1 MTLRLIRF
9 GPPAI
14 VALLAAA
21 MAAADWVV
29 SEKEGLAGLQRL
41 ELASYDWRLRRAS
54 LDPTVGADTGIVF
67 IDDEDQQ
74 QLRRTIRVHWPV
86 PRWIHAVVLDELA
99 AQGATTVA
107 YDVFFIRRRDDGSA
121 TAGRHAGLDSD
132 EAFARS
138 IQEFG
143 SVILG
148 ASVGTVAGSE
158 GLEPPDPLF
167 RDAAHAVGHA
177 AGLADRGGALRRVK
191 PFMDDPVHG
200 RIWQLGFAAAA
211 RTLGWQLDKATL
223 TPDELTI
230 PDRHGSIQRVPL
242 DGAGHFLIPWRLR
255 PTIPGSAHVRRFTSL
270 LKDSSD
276 RQQRNPTTKPMG
288 PRTVIIGSAGSSPAL
303 ADAGSTPLA
312 DRTHYCTAHWNI
324 ADSLL
329 RGDFIRPASR
339 PLRLGMSLGLLLAA
353 AAASWKL
360 RTPWA
365 TTAVAALGLAYLWL
379 ALALLEKKGLWV
391 PVALPLIGAIATTHG
406 ILTFFRLA
414 IEYTHRQQARSIFSK
429 VVSPSLLDL
438 ILEQPKLSW
447 KPEHRILT
455 VFFSDIRGFTALTDD
470 SRLECIGLNPTEP
483 TPTPGRLH
491 ALRDQLALETVNLYL
506 TTVVDTIKEHGAT
519 LDKYMGDCVMA
530 FWGAPI
536 NTPDHAAKAVRAAI
550 AVQSRLLDLNNQR
563 TAENQRRTASNRERV
578 AKGLPCEPLLPLLT
592 LGTGINTGPMTAGFM
607 GSPSHLSNYTVF
619 GREVNVAA
627 RLESLSGSSRILITE
642 HTLAEIQKSDPAL
655 ATLAIPIGPH
665 SVKGISQPID
675 VFSINWQEK

>member
-1 MTLRLIRF
+1 MTLRLLRF
-9 GPPAI
+9 GPPVT
-14 VALLAAA
+14 VALLVAA
-21 MAAADWVV
+21 MAAADWVI
-29 SEKEGLAGLQRL
+29 SEKEGMAGLQRL
-41 ELASYDWRLRRAS
+41 ELASYDWRLRRVS
-54 LDPTVGADTGIVF
+54 LDPAVGEGTGIVF
-67 IDDEDQQ
+67 ISDEDQRHLQ
-74 QLRRTIRVHWPV
+74 NEFQVHWPV
-86 PRWIHAVVLDELA
+86 PRWFHAVVLDELA

-107 YDVFFIRRRDDGSA
+107 YDVFFIRRRDDGPA
-121 TAGRHAGLDSD
+121 PEGGHADLDSD

-138 IQEFG
+138 IKQFG

-148 ASVGTVAGSE
+148 ASVGTALGSE
-158 GLEPPDPLF
+158 GLEPPAPLF
-167 RDAAHAVGHA
+167 RDAAYAVGHA
-177 AGLADRGGALRRVK
+177 AGLADRGGALRRVQ
-191 PFMDDPVHG
+191 PFIDDPVHG

-211 RTLGWQLDKATL
+211 RTLGWQLDKATF
-223 TPDELTI
+223 TPDEITI
-230 PDRHGSIQRVPL
+230 PDRHGASQQIPL
-242 DGAGHFLIPWRLR
+242 DGAGHFLIPWRLS
-255 PTIPGSAHVRRFTSL
+255 PSMPGSARITHFTDVFENA
-270 LKDSSD
+270 KP
-276 RQQRNPTTKPMG
+276 RKEGKPTMNPMG

-324 ADSLL
+324 ADSLI

-360 RTPWA
+360 RTLWA
-365 TTAVAALGLAYLWL
+365 TAAVATLGLAYLWL

-391 PVALPLIGAIATTHG
+391 PVALPLIGALATTHG

-414 IEYTHRQQARSIFSK
+414 IEYTHRQQTRSIFSQ

-447 KPEHRILT
+447 KPEQRFLT

-470 SRLECIGLNPTEP
+470 SRLECIGLNPTAP

-530 FWGAPI
+530 FWGAPVS
-536 NTPDHAAKAVRAAI
+536 TPNHAAQAVRAAI
-550 AVQSRLLDLNNQR
+550 AVQRRLLALNDQR
-563 TAENQRRTASNRERV
+563 TAENQRRSTSNQECLAR
-578 AKGLPCEPLLPLLT
+578 GLPAKPLLPLLT

-642 HTLAEIQKSDPAL
+642 NTLAEIRKSDPAL

-665 SVKGISQPID
+665 SVKGISQPIE